1 MTRSRDRRWLSLPG
15 VAGGA
20 VMFVVEA
27 LIVVGLAGAAW
38 LLSVVILAL
47 L

>member
-1 MTRSRDRRWLSLPG
+1 MTGSRDRRWLSLSG
-15 VAGGA
+15 LTGGA
-20 VMFVVEA
+20 VMFVAEA

-47 L
+47 F

>member
-1 MTRSRDRRWLSLPG
+1 MTSSRDRRWLSLRG
-15 VAGGA
+15 LTGGA
-20 VMFVVEA
+20 AMFVAEA
-27 LIVVGLAGAAW
+27 LIVAVLAAAAW

>member
-1 MTRSRDRRWLSLPG
+1 MNNSRDRRWLSLRG
-15 VAGGA
+15 LTGGA
-20 VMFVVEA
+20 GMFVAEA
-27 LIVVGLAGAAW
+27 LIIAVLAGVAW

>member
-1 MTRSRDRRWLSLPG
+1 MTSSRNRRWLSLPG
-15 VAGGA
+15 LTGGA
-20 VMFVVEA
+20 VMFVAEA
-27 LIVVGLAGAAW
+27 LIVAVLAAAAW